1 MEETSTRRRW
11 SSTPPPAGRR
21 EEAAAP
27 DFLTVNENG
36 AGGAVPGCD
45 PLNMLIPRPEQSDPS
60 EPATGEE
67 EKHQFWKP
75 SWQAQRW
82 PNSDDLSQLP
92 PSPQYWRRQ
101 AAFIQATINDGEN

>member
-1 MEETSTRRRW
+1 MEEKTSTRRSW
-11 SSTPPPAGRR
+11 SSKPPPAGG
-21 EEAAAP
+21 EKAAAP

-67 EKHQFWKP
+67 EKHQ
-75 SWQAQRW
+75 
-82 PNSDDLSQLP
+82 
-92 PSPQYWRRQ
+92 SPATSSARIHPAGRRVRYSLRPK
-101 AAFIQATINDGEN
+101 I